1 MLPSSFGR
9 DFGSNGP
16 LWSLAFEAVY
26 YAIYPAWLRLR
37 RRSWVA
43 AFVAVPAL
51 CLSLAFSPVTAFP
64 IAVLMYYPIWL
75 VGAWLAERLVGVGV
89 PGRSVAIGAAM
100 FASGAALYLSPV
112 PAIVLVAAAVVFGA
126 GLVLAFGGAQ
136 SRDRVVL
143 PLFEQLGVRSYTIYI
158 VHFPFLAL
166 LSAYVIDT
174 FGGRPLHGWLAAAGA
189 IVSVGAGCA
198 CFEACE
204 RHFLHSRYRDASAAP

>member
-1 MLPSSFGR
+1 MRSDRQDLVADALRRRDRRSTVRRDIRARGYSPASVVPAALLLPSSFGR

-37 RRSWVA
+37 RRSWAA

-51 CLSLAFSPVTAFP
+51 CLLLAFSPVTAFP

-89 PGRSVAIGAAM
+89 
-100 FASGAALYLSPV
+100 
-112 PAIVLVAAAVVFGA
+112 
-126 GLVLAFGGAQ
+126 
-136 SRDRVVL
+136 
-143 PLFEQLGVRSYTIYI
+143 
-158 VHFPFLAL
+158 HFPFLAL

-189 IVSVGAGCA
+189 IMSVGAGCA